1 MRLKRE
7 LVLKALTDPEFRK
20 KLQENPE
27 EVLSA
32 EELKEITGGAD
43 EVLDQ
48 AGIVDAVSK
57 IFLPMILCLI
67 FPWPW

>member
-1 MRLKRE
+1 MKLRRE

-20 KLQENPE
+20 KLQESPE

-32 EELKEITGGAD
+32 EELKEITGGAG
-43 EVLDQ
+43 EVLDK
-48 AGIVDAVSK
+48 AETLDAVAK
-57 IFLPMILCLI
+57 FFFPMILCII

>member
-32 EELKEITGGAD
+32 EELKEITGGAG